1 MTVHLTIGY
10 DDIYIS
16 KGYTVIMREIVGIF
30 HVSHSR
36 NMEIC
41 GERLHGIRRG
51 LKVWEF
57 VAFQWNLERPR
68 EFHMGRQ

>member
-1 MTVHLTIGY
+1 MTVHLMIDYG
-10 DDIYIS
+10 DIYIS
-16 KGYTVIMREIVGIF
+16 KGYTGYDGEIICIF

-36 NMEIC
+36 NTKIC

-57 VAFQWNLERPR
+57 VAFRWNLERPR
-68 EFHMGRQ
+68 EFHMGRR